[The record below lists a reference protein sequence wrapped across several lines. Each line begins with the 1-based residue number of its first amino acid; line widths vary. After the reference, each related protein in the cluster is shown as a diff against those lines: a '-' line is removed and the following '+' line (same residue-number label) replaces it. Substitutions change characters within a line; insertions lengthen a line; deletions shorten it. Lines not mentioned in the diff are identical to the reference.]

1 MDYLGS
7 MQHPIAASAAPTK
20 TATATNR
27 HGCDFPLWERR
38 PPRMTPKTFANDP
51 TPLWE
56 RRPPRMTPSRLPP
69 LLQKAFESVIHPPN
83 GFSTSHFGFF
93 EGSRARHKIHHA
105 QITCSLTLKI
115 NRVGHHCQSS
125 AFEQALCA
133 GHVVGRGGYEPPR
146 LRFPL

>member
-1 MDYLGS
+1 MFNWFEL
-7 MQHPIAASAAPTK
+7 
-20 TATATNR
+20 
-27 HGCDFPLWERR
+27 CDIQF
-38 PPRMTPKTFANDP
+38 
-51 TPLWE
+51 
-56 RRPPRMTPSRLPP
+56 SS
-69 LLQKAFESVIHPPN
+69 KAFELVIHPPD

-133 GHVVGRGGYEPPR
+133 GHVVGRGDQQHFGALRQPLAPVFCFLSLFFVFVFCFNLNLEPWN
-146 LRFPL
+146 LNLLSPLPLSLFLFLFLI